1 MAVLFTPIVLHYSI
15 SPGSE
20 SALKTMLEHNLDV
33 HAKDKL
39 GGTALHSAAY
49 SGHVNC
55 VKLLIQ
61 FGACV
66 DALDMLQHTP
76 IFRACE
82 MGHTEVVNN
91 LILRKFSFDRKISCP
106 FIYYCALSLKEIK
119 DCLAVFVLDSWNSLS
134 FHFNFNFILFFI
146 LSFWLILFWP
156 FNCSILPILERP
168 SFLRNMKISEMW
180 ISSSNLLLLRNQ
192 RI

>member
-1 MAVLFTPIVLHYSI
+1 
-15 SPGSE
+15 
-20 SALKTMLEHNLDV
+20 MLEHNLDV

-91 LILRKFSFDRKISCP
+91 LILRKFSFDRIISCP
-106 FIYYCALSLKEIK
+106 FITVLFPWRKSKIVLQYLSLIPETLYVFIYSGPLIAPFSILDRPRFFRSMILFIKPVAFALSTYLIASGQKSLI
-119 DCLAVFVLDSWNSLS
+119 SWVSL
-134 FHFNFNFILFFI
+134 F
-146 LSFWLILFWP
+146 
-156 FNCSILPILERP
+156 PILIPKKALTDFPVR
-168 SFLRNMKISEMW
+168 SYLNLKI
-180 ISSSNLLLLRNQ
+180 I
-192 RI
+192 

>member
-1 MAVLFTPIVLHYSI
+1 
-15 SPGSE
+15 
-20 SALKTMLEHNLDV
+20 MLEHNLDV

-91 LILRKFSFDRKISCP
+91 LILRKFSFDRIISCS
-106 FIYYCALSLKEIK
+106 FIT
-119 DCLAVFVLDSWNSLS
+119 VL
-134 FHFNFNFILFFI
+134 F
-146 LSFWLILFWP
+146 P
-156 FNCSILPILERP
+156 
-168 SFLRNMKISEMW
+168 
-180 ISSSNLLLLRNQ
+180 
-192 RI
+192 

>member
-1 MAVLFTPIVLHYSI
+1 MQCYITVDTRFEISGFHNQSPLITIILVKAVLFTPIVLHYSI
-15 SPGSE
+15 SLGSE

-91 LILRKFSFDRKISCP
+91 LILRKFCFDRIISCA

-119 DCLAVFVLDSWNSLS
+119 DYLAVFVLDS
-134 FHFNFNFILFFI
+134 
-146 LSFWLILFWP
+146 
-156 FNCSILPILERP
+156 
-168 SFLRNMKISEMW
+168 
-180 ISSSNLLLLRNQ
+180 
-192 RI
+192 

>member
-1 MAVLFTPIVLHYSI
+1 MQDHITIEIRFEISGFLNQSPSITIILVMAVLFTPIVLHYSI

-66 DALDMLQHTP
+66 DALDMLKHTP

-91 LILRKFSFDRKISCP
+91 LILRKFCFDRIISCA

-119 DCLAVFVLDSWNSLS
+119 DYLAIFVLDS
-134 FHFNFNFILFFI
+134 
-146 LSFWLILFWP
+146 
-156 FNCSILPILERP
+156 
-168 SFLRNMKISEMW
+168 
-180 ISSSNLLLLRNQ
+180 
-192 RI
+192 

>member
-1 MAVLFTPIVLHYSI
+1 MRCYITVDTRFEITGFHNQSPSITIILVKAVLFTPIVLHCSI

-91 LILRKFSFDRKISCP
+91 LILRKFSFDRKISCA
-106 FIYYCALSLKEIK
+106 FIYYCALSLKEIN
-119 DCLAVFVLDSWNSLS
+119 DCLAVFVLHSETLYVFIYSGPLIAPFSQFWNARA
-134 FHFNFNFILFFI
+134 F
-146 LSFWLILFWP
+146 
-156 FNCSILPILERP
+156 
-168 SFLRNMKISEMW
+168 SET
-180 ISSSNLLLLRNQ
+180 
-192 RI
+192 